1 MGSSS
6 DLQALIILLLIGFSS
21 VIQCTSTLLD
31 TNAMLLVNA
40 SQGSSRK
47 MPENLF
53 GVAFEVHVCI
63 LLVPNVLLIRSK

>member
-6 DLQALIILLLIGFSS
+6 DFQALLIGLLIGFCYF
-21 VIQCTSTLLD
+21 IQCTSTLLD
-31 TNAMLLVNA
+31 TNALLLVNA

-63 LLVPNVLLIRSK
+63 LLVTIRLLKY